1 MKTYW
6 KTPISDLFDTANWS
20 GGSTPAAN
28 DIIALTVA
36 GTYTV
41 TTNTDHTVLGVTT
54 GAGATLSIGHDSTF
68 AATEGTATGANL
80 GAITILDGSTLQIG
94 GIVDN
99 TGLINL
105 NGIGDLTILAA
116 ISNTTFEGGGHIQM
130 TDDVNNFFGIDS
142 TANVITNVDNNISGA
157 GNITAT
163 IFDNDKKGVINATGA
178 VNQLVINDTEV
189 INSGLIE
196 ATGTAG
202 LELAGDSSITNEGAI
217 LEAANGSVINLD
229 SDNKIEGGTLKGNI
243 DVLGNNGAV
252 LDGNSAGTVS
262 NEGAITIENGESL
275 GLRGVIN
282 NTGSINLNG
291 GATATDM
298 FVLGGATPAT
308 ATTLEGGGQVKL
320 TDSSF
325 NSLDVQGATA
335 TTLSNVNNTIS
346 GAGTVGAS
354 GDLTLN
360 NEKLGIIN
368 ATGTNN
374 ALILDGRV
382 SNAGLIEAT
391 GGAGLTINAE
401 GTLGIANTA
410 SGIIE
415 ANTGSLVELQSG
427 TITGGTLKSSG
438 SGVIRIANSGSS
450 FIFDGSNTLVHTNR
464 IINVAGNVD
473 VSSGSVLG
481 LLGTINNT
489 GNIFDDSGST
499 IDLFSGGSSSHTT
512 LEGHGTITLGGDSI
526 VGGEGLVNVN
536 DTISGSGIVEDTALN
551 NETGGVLDATGGGQ
565 LLIDT
570 AAIGITSGPTT
581 VTNAGTLQADSL
593 SELFVGDGI
602 ANTGTLNA
610 NSGIVMVAGAVT
622 GTGSAVINGT
632 GEVEFGAASTNTV
645 KFAAGST
652 GELILDESVK
662 YTGTI
667 VGFGLHQSIDLAD
680 LNEATATLSYAP
692 NSPNTSGVLT
702 INDHDGHVA
711 HVKLDGT
718 FVVGDFHLA
727 NDGGGGTLLTDP
739 PIDTAPHTIADGATL
754 EIADGAS
761 GKITFAGA
769 AGTLQLDNPW
779 AFSGKVAGF
788 GGQDQIDLVDVSFGA
803 QTTLGYA
810 RNGSTGGELK
820 VSDGIHSASIALLGN
835 YMASTFATAS
845 DGHGGTLISEAPHAQ
860 QGLLT
865 TPLT

>member
-6 KTPISDLFDTANWS
+6 ETPISDLFDTANWS

-41 TTNTDHTVLGVTT
+41 TTNTDHTVLGVST
-54 GAGATLSIGHDSTF
+54 GPGATLSIGHDSIFT
-68 AATEGTATGANL
+68 ATEGTATGANS

-99 TGLINL
+99 TGHINIDASGGVTEL
-105 NGIGDLTILAA
+105 FIL
-116 ISNTTFEGGGHIQM
+116 SNTTFEGGGHIQM
-130 TDDVNNFFGIDS
+130 TDNVDNFFNAES
-142 TANVITNVDNNISGA
+142 TGEITNVDNNISG
-157 GNITAT
+157 GGT
-163 IFDNDKKGVINATGA
+163 IAARILNNDKLGVINATGA
-178 VNQLVINDTEV
+178 HNQLDINDTEV

-196 ATGTAG
+196 ATGSAG

-229 SDNKIEGGTLKGNI
+229 SDNEIEGGTLKGNI

-252 LDGNSAGTVS
+252 LDGISAGTVS
-262 NEGAITIENGESL
+262 NEGAITIENGETL
-275 GLRGVIN
+275 ALRGVIN

-298 FVLGGATPAT
+298 FVLGGATPAA

-325 NSLDVQGATA
+325 NSLDVHGATA

-346 GAGTVGAS
+346 GAGTIGAS

-368 ATGTNN
+368 ATGANN
-374 ALILDGRV
+374 ALILDGPV
-382 SNAGLIEAT
+382 TNAGLLEAT
-391 GGAGLTINAE
+391 GVAGLTINRD
-401 GTLGIANTA
+401 GVVNTA
-410 SGIIE
+410 SATIQ
-415 ANTGSLVELQSG
+415 ANTGSLVTLQTG
-427 TITGGTLKSSG
+427 TITGGTLKTSG
-438 SGVIRIANSGSS
+438 SGVIRIVNSGST
-450 FIFDGSNTLVHTNR
+450 FFAFDGSNVSVHTNT
-464 IINVAGNVD
+464 IINVASNVD
-473 VSSGSVLG
+473 VSSGSVLD
-481 LLGTINNT
+481 LVGTVRDT
-489 GNIFDDSGST
+489 GNIQDDSGST
-499 IDLFSGGSSSHTT
+499 INLVLIGSSKAVT
-512 LEGHGTITLGGDSI
+512 LEGQGKITLFGGSTIEGDA
-526 VGGEGLVNVN
+526 GLVNVN
-536 DTISGSGIVEDTALN
+536 DTISGSGIIEDAALN
-551 NETGGVLDATGGGQ
+551 NETGGLVDATGGGQ
-565 LLIDT
+565 LVIDT
-570 AAIGITSGPTT
+570 ANLIGTTSGPNT

-593 SELFVGDGI
+593 SELFIANGI

-622 GTGSAVINGT
+622 GTGSTVINGT

-779 AFSGKVAGF
+779 AFNGKVASF
-788 GGQDQIDLVDVSFGA
+788 GGQDQIDLMDVSFSA
-803 QTTLGYA
+803 QTTLGFA
-810 RNGSTGGELK
+810 KNGSTGGELK
-820 VSDGIHSASIALLGN
+820 VSDGIHTANIALLGN
-835 YMASTFATAS
+835 YMASTFAMAS
-845 DGHGGTLISEAPHAQ
+845 DGHGGTLITAASQTQQPMLAAPHA
-860 QGLLT
+860 
-865 TPLT
+865 